1 MPALTK
7 DRATPYREGIE
18 VEYPVAASTKIFA
31 GSLVCV
37 NANGFAVP
45 AADTSGYRFAGV
57 AMEARDNSSGA
68 NGAKVVRVRRFG
80 VFEFDAASITQ
91 AMVGEAMYALDDHT
105 FDDTAGVTNH
115 IPVGILVKYVSG
127 TKGWIDIAR

>member
-1 MPALTK
+1 MSALTR

-18 VEYPVAASTKIFA
+18 VEYPVAANTKIYA

-37 NANGFAVP
+37 SATGYAVP

-57 AMEARDNSSGA
+57 AMEQVDNSDGSDG
-68 NGAKVVRVRRFG
+68 GKTVRLRRAG
-80 VFEFDAASITQ
+80 VGT
-91 AMVGEAMYALDDHT
+91 GMYAADDHT
-105 FDDTAGVTNH
+105 FDDADGPTND
-115 IPVGILVKYVSG
+115 IKVGLLVKYVSA